1 MSNNNFLR
9 FCRYYRG
16 EPKNPYEGKDTNEA
30 AFWDYERF
38 WVLEA
43 SKREPDFSE
52 VLDNY
57 LTWGLNDFSFNDGVP
72 MTFKAMLF
80 DRYAKTAFSMRE
92 AAEHFKEFYVREYL
106 QRQVT

>member
-1 MSNNNFLR
+1 MSNKDLLR

-16 EPKNPYEGKDTNEA
+16 EPKNPYEGRDQNKS

-43 SKREPDFSE
+43 SKREPNFSE

-57 LTWGLNDFSFNDGVP
+57 IACGLNNFSFNDGVP
-72 MTFKAMLF
+72 MTLKALLF
-80 DRYAKTAFSMRE
+80 DRYAKTAISMRE

-106 QRQVT
+106 SH